1 MASCSPRPRRGSRSA
16 RRDGAFAHAA
26 YLEALAVLRNEL
38 EAALSDTQASRDT
51 SAPVERIQALKAAHT
66 IEAAPE
72 RSAPRQ
78 AATIAEPVTTRI
90 LNRAGTLPSSQTEP
104 ETVEE
109 QPLTVADPSE
119 TPAETGSAQ
128 PAHTSE
134 LLLFPTALPAARK
147 PNVFH
152 TKGLTRDKRQM
163 SLF

>member
-1 MASCSPRPRRGSRSA
+1 MGVIL
-16 RRDGAFAHAA
+16 
-26 YLEALAVLRNEL
+26 YY
-38 EAALSDTQASRDT
+38 
-51 SAPVERIQALKAAHT
+51 
-66 IEAAPE
+66 IEISKGFFMRKPC
-72 RSAPRQ
+72 
-78 AATIAEPVTTRI
+78 
-90 LNRAGTLPSSQTEP
+90 SQTEP
-104 ETVEE
+104 DTVEE

-163 SLF
+163 CLF